1 MDFDNNPKWKVHIK
15 DTLDYYNPKIF
26 KFIEN
31 TSNLVHN
38 PIKSTN
44 LVDVNCFEGMSN
56 IR

>member
-1 MDFDNNPKWKVHIK
+1 MDSDNNPKWKVHIK

-38 PIKSTN
+38 PIKATS
-44 LVDVNCFEGMSN
+44 LIDANCFEGMSN
-56 IR
+56 IH